1 MHTVY
6 VCCLATNSG
15 GCKGFLEKALELNPD
30 MTFIND
36 VIALY
41 AKTGR
46 YWNNDNGTDLE
57 ALGGGFNVTLDV
69 LQDESMR
76 KRIAQKLRNFADCMD
91 QVVTVIERFN
101 AEKNG

>member
-1 MHTVY
+1 M
-6 VCCLATNSG
+6 
-15 GCKGFLEKALELNPD
+15 EKALELNPD

-69 LQDESMR
+69 LQDEFMR
-76 KRIAQKLRNFADCMD
+76 KRIAHKLRDFADCMD
-91 QVVTVIERFN
+91 QVVTVIERFS
-101 AEKNG
+101 AEK